1 MRRDLSLQHIR
12 GVREAVV
19 GPGLLASHQR
29 VQLKV
34 KR

>member
-1 MRRDLSLQHIR
+1 MRRDLSLQHVQ

-19 GPGLLASHQR
+19 GPGLQR
-29 VQLKV
+29 VQLKA